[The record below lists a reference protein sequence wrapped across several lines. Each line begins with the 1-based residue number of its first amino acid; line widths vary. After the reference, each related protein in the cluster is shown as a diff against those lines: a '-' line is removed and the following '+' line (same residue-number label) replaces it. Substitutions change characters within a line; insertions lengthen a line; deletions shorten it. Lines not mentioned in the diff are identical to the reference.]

1 MRRVKERWNV
11 EAPEYNRMSVQMLK
25 DNAARFRKEPEIE
38 GLILVRERTVRE
50 PSAVVNVHDEVANDD
65 EQPRLIDDG
74 SDNEVNGDVVREG
87 VKEYDMLDDPAI
99 ELEEEDAGKGICKAA
114 KYIGKD
120 NAE

>member
-1 MRRVKERWNV
+1 MS
-11 EAPEYNRMSVQMLK
+11 APMLR
-25 DNAARFRKEPEIE
+25 DNATVRLRKELEID